1 MKRILKGLEIF
12 SKYKENGDFAA
23 EHDKI
28 WAGADVSDMDISKED
43 LKLLDE
49 LGWFIDEE
57 FDSWSHF
64 C

>member
-12 SKYKENGDFAA
+12 SKYKDEGDFAA
-23 EHDKI
+23 GHDQI
-28 WAGADVSDMDISKED
+28 WAGVNADEMDISKED
-43 LKLLDE
+43 LKILDE

-57 FDSWSHF
+57 HDSWSHF